1 MRKLKI
7 LIDPNYPLPLIESLE
22 SIHSLQLVKKYEIHT
37 WANGIEE
44 KFSLSD
50 TIFLSVDDSKR
61 GLSESTL
68 KHLEDGY
75 RMFVMK
81 PVKEQDPF
89 EFIMTVLRV
98 WPFIIKKSESGRI
111 DAYCYTFN
119 YGGRRLSQF
128 KLKNNKSFE

>member
-1 MRKLKI
+1 MKTLKI

-22 SIHSLQLVKKYEIHT
+22 SIHDLQLIKKYEIHT

-44 KFSLSD
+44 NFSLAD
-50 TIFLSVDDSKR
+50 TVFLSVDDSKK

-81 PVKEQDPF
+81 PDKVQDFF
-89 EFIMTVLRV
+89 EFTMTVLRV
-98 WPFIIKKSESGRI
+98 WPFIIEKSEK
-111 DAYCYTFN
+111 DEKEKFCYTFR
-119 YGGRRLSQF
+119 YGGR
-128 KLKNNKSFE
+128 KLKKH

>member
-1 MRKLKI
+1 MKTLKI

-22 SIHSLQLVKKYEIHT
+22 SIHDLQLIKKYEIHT

-44 KFSLSD
+44 NFSLSD
-50 TIFLSVDDSKR
+50 IVFLSVDDSKR

-81 PVKEQDPF
+81 PADDQDFF
-89 EFIMTVLRV
+89 EFTMTVLRV
-98 WPFIIKKSESGRI
+98 WPFIIEKSEK
-111 DAYCYTFN
+111 AEKEKFCYTFR
-119 YGGRRLSQF
+119 YGGR
-128 KLKNNKSFE
+128 KLKKH